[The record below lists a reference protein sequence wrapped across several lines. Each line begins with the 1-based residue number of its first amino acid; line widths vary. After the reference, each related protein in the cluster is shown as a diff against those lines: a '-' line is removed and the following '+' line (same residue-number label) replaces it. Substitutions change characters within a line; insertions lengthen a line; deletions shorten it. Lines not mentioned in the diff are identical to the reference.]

1 MSTGTPDHGRKL
13 HERLSHQRANRLANL
28 LVSVMGGYRKSNR
41 LIYQAILEQGV
52 AEKVSPKLQELGCRL
67 LKTTVANLKPFMR
80 DDPWVRQ
87 AITWLGRLD
96 PKKSKA
102 LLNKIINEKKYLV
115 LPVWPAECRQAAQ
128 DALADRTRD
137 RATDERESSVDEI
150 Q

>member
-1 MSTGTPDHGRKL
+1 MKGFRFATVV
-13 HERLSHQRANRLANL
+13 LSHQRANRLANL
-28 LVSVMGGYRKSNR
+28 LVSVMGGYRKSNK

-80 DDPWVRQ
+80 DDPWVRE
-87 AITWLGRLD
+87 AITWLGKLD
-96 PKKSKA
+96 PKRSKA

-115 LPVWPAECRQAAQ
+115 LPVWPAECRQAAR
-128 DALADRTRD
+128 DALADRTRNS
-137 RATDERESSVDEI
+137 AIDERESSVDEI